1 MMLAGPIHSSTTVL
15 DAIMILELILDF
27 AKLALIVFCLRW
39 GIHGYVELR
48 QPTWSAPLA
57 RRRLAVLLLL
67 VLGLVAVKLIEDVL
81 GEESGVVDTAIL
93 LFVHRHVPSQ
103 LTPFFEGV
111 TYTGSFMFLLAF
123 TVLSSI
129 VLVLFRRR
137 SDALIQSLSV
147 LGAAVVIYLGK
158 LAVNRD
164 RPALWE
170 TEWYWGS
177 SFPSGHT
184 LAVAAFATAMALGV
198 VRAWPSTRALAATM
212 ATIWICLVGLSR
224 LVLGVHWP
232 TDVLAAACIGASL
245 PLALSIAIEVY
256 RGESAP
262 RLHPAGSASLNVH
275 PSDRA

>member
-1 MMLAGPIHSSTTVL
+1 MFAGSINSSTTAL
-15 DAIMILELILDF
+15 DAIMILELFRDV
-27 AKLALIVFCLRW
+27 AKLALILFCLRW
-39 GIHGYVELR
+39 GIHSYVGLR
-48 QPTWSAPLA
+48 QPTWSALLA
-57 RRRLAVLLLL
+57 RRHLAVLLLL

-93 LFVHRHVPSQ
+93 LFVHRHVPGQ

-111 TYTGSFMFLLAF
+111 TYTGSFAFLL
-123 TVLSSI
+123 VLTLLSTI
-129 VLVLFRRR
+129 VLFLARRR
-137 SDALIQSLSV
+137 SDALIQSMSV

-158 LAVNRD
+158 IAVNRD

-184 LAVAAFATAMALGV
+184 LAVAAFATAMALSV
-198 VRAWPSTRALAATM
+198 IRTWPGTRALAATM
-212 ATIWICLVGLSR
+212 ATIWVCLVGLSR

-245 PLALSIAIEVY
+245 PLALSIAIELY
-256 RGESAP
+256 RSESHP
-262 RLHPAGSASLNVH
+262 RTGI
-275 PSDRA
+275 